1 LKIKIVDGKSQKI
14 KVNDFLLAFL
24 ETVSNRCR
32 KAIIIHLLK
41 VLYIAYESIRFK
53 EVLNKFYMLE
63 AEICSKV
70 LPRHINE
77 VTDIWEKS
85 SRALTESIN
94 SLNEKLLAKVE
105 RIDEKRILSPHEV
118 LVKATETEFK
128 IEDFGY
134 KEIY

>member
-1 LKIKIVDGKSQKI
+1 
-14 KVNDFLLAFL
+14 
-24 ETVSNRCR
+24 
-32 KAIIIHLLK
+32 
-41 VLYIAYESIRFK
+41 
-53 EVLNKFYMLE
+53 M
-63 AEICSKV
+63 
-70 LPRHINE
+70 
-77 VTDIWEKS
+77 
-85 SRALTESIN
+85 TESIN